1 MSETKGNIEKV
12 RAFLSGS
19 VENAKP
25 LLKQL
30 HPSEIAKI
38 LEELSPESR
47 KIIVGLLPVSM
58 ASEAIIEMGYEA
70 RPEELLMSLTPEQA
84 AKIIE
89 ELDPDDAADLLAELP
104 LNELR
109 KIFDKISHPEQ
120 VAIKKLMAYPQDS
133 AGGIMTTEILSIP
146 SEWTKR
152 EAMDEVMRISE
163 EMEDFYA
170 IYVVDPERKLM
181 GVVPLKRLIRA
192 KPWATVG
199 ELVTDEV
206 VKVFVDQDQEEVA
219 RVIQQYNL
227 PAVPVVDRLGHLL
240 GRITFDD
247 IMDVLEEESTEDLL
261 KIVGVN
267 EDEELRGGWQNAVRS
282 RIPWL
287 LVNLFTA
294 AMAGFVV
301 SAFSSAIDKVVIL
314 ASFMPIVAGV
324 AGNGATQA
332 LAVTVRRIAVEGLA
346 AQQFR
351 SVILKE
357 LSVGIFNGIT
367 LGLLTGISAF
377 LLGGDPQL
385 GLVVFLAMTGN
396 LVVAALAGSAVPLLL
411 QKLGVD
417 PAIASSILITAFTD
431 IIGFSLLL
439 GLASLILVL

>member
-1 MSETKGNIEKV
+1 M